1 MMPEF
6 IKDSKLKH
14 CEISGAI
21 YEGLTITTPDG
32 KKGRLAVIDEN
43 GVVIEAGPAVAVEA
57 WKVSIECYR
66 NLLKDKGHLKIHSK
80 PPGIL
85 NA

>member
-1 MMPEF
+1 MPEF

-32 KKGRLAVIDEN
+32 KKGRDRGWPRRRGR
-43 GVVIEAGPAVAVEA
+43 GVEGVDRV
-57 WKVSIECYR
+57 
-66 NLLKDKGHLKIHSK
+66 LSK
-80 PPGIL
+80 PFER
-85 NA
+85 